1 MGQELPSHSEALSSF
16 IAFFKHDLTS
26 FLQNSGKNNKSSKNK
41 HKFRCVVMGGYGLKT
56 VLERK
61 YNVHDKVQTNDLDI
75 TVSSYN
81 SELDGHQLLH
91 YWVSK
96 VLAFIRTQPN
106 QKDYKVSV
114 IQGPLY
120 VPIMDYTR
128 TAIIMISYKYQEFVD
143 IAITN
148 AKIPKAEIDQP
159 TSLQVGLP
167 VKKLSGYLLELL
179 TIIYRSNVQ
188 DVAPELYDKRNP
200 VTGYYRN
207 KGINDINRAKLICQ
221 MPRQKKY
228 EAYCE
233 IIKKISIPK
242 LLQKSEE
249 ERDTFF
255 NALSNLVQ
263 KRKRVVKKLLTLE
276 NSKYKTIHHTYP
288 FNIIPT

>member
-1 MGQELPSHSEALSSF
+1 MGQETPSLTEALSSF

-26 FLQNSGKNNKSSKNK
+26 FLQNSRKNSKNK

-56 VLERK
+56 VLERR
-61 YNVHDKVQTNDLDI
+61 YNVHNKVHTNDLDI

-81 SELDGHQLLH
+81 SELDEKQLLD
-91 YWVSK
+91 YWVTK
-96 VLAFIRTQPN
+96 VFAFIRTQPN
-106 QKDYKVSV
+106 PKDYKVSI

-128 TAIIMISYKYQEFVD
+128 TAIIMISYKYEEFVD

-148 AKIPKAEIDQP
+148 AKIPKADLDQP

-167 VKKLSGYLLELL
+167 VKKLNGYLLELL

-188 DVAPELYDKRNP
+188 DVSPELYDKRNP
-200 VTGYYRN
+200 VTGYYGH

-228 EAYCE
+228 QAYCE

-242 LLQKSEE
+242 LLQTTEE

-255 NALSNLVQ
+255 NALSGLLQ
-263 KRKRVVKKLLTLE
+263 KRKRVVKKSLTSDK
-276 NSKYKTIHHTYP
+276 SKYNTIQHTYP
-288 FNIIPT
+288 FNIIST

>member
-1 MGQELPSHSEALSSF
+1 MGQEIPSHTEALSSF

-26 FLQNSGKNNKSSKNK
+26 FIQNSSKNSNNK

-61 YNVHDKVQTNDLDI
+61 YNLHDKVHTNDLDI
-75 TVSSYN
+75 TVSTYN
-81 SELDGHQLLH
+81 SEFNEQQLLD

-96 VLAFIRTQPN
+96 VFAFIRTQPN

-128 TAIIMISYKYQEFVD
+128 TAIIMISHKYQEFVD

-148 AKIPKAEIDQP
+148 AKIPKAELDQP

-167 VKKLSGYLLELL
+167 VKKLNGYLLELL

-188 DVAPELYDKRNP
+188 DVAPELYEKRNP

-221 MPRQKKY
+221 IPRQKKY
-228 EAYCE
+228 QVYCD

-242 LLQKSEE
+242 LLQKTEE
-249 ERDTFF
+249 ERDTIF
-255 NALSNLVQ
+255 NALNSLLQ

-288 FNIIPT
+288 FNIIPS